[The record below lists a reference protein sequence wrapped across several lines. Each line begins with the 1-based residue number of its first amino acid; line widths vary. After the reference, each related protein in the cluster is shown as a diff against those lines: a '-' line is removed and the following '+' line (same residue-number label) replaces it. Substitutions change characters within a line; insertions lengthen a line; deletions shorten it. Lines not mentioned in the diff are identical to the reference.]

1 MQCILQRCSV
11 PLKEV
16 SWSSWSLWL
25 EVASIFIKTQL
36 PSRWEEHH
44 LWFTQKNWIS
54 CLFWKL
60 HNVLNICTHTIL
72 SMTPF
77 LLQYVTL
84 IEKNPVLL
92 YWDKNTIDLKEPQ
105 KHDFTSPKS
114 SQLKSRIAHPQV
126 ILRVFS
132 IRTFLKMTWQECLGS
147 KMNQI
152 WFQLIWLILIDFQYG
167 TKHQKKW

>member
-1 MQCILQRCSV
+1 MIGSSIYFHQNPAAI
-11 PLKEV
+11 PLGG
-16 SWSSWSLWL
+16 
-25 EVASIFIKTQL
+25 ASFVVYSK
-36 PSRWEEHH
+36 
-44 LWFTQKNWIS
+44 KNIES
-54 CLFWKL
+54 AASFESYTMFWTY
-60 HNVLNICTHTIL
+60 VTIL

-84 IEKNPVLL
+84 TLL

-126 ILRVFS
+126 VLRVFS
-132 IRTFLKMTWQECLGS
+132 IRTFVKMTWQECLGS